1 MFLMF
6 SSDLDLA
13 NMTDMGNSILH
24 QRALWYEDKMVY
36 QWLPHDL
43 LGYKFKVC

>member
-1 MFLMF
+1 MIYNSVPTMFLMF

-24 QRALWYEDKMVY
+24 QRAL
-36 QWLPHDL
+36 
-43 LGYKFKVC
+43 